1 MIKKILLTL
10 ELLVAICFS
19 RAIQASNKDVGYPLI
34 TNYKADVY
42 LANPQNFGI
51 IQDDRGFMYFANGD
65 GVLVYDGSK
74 WELIELH
81 NKIGAR
87 ALGKDIHG
95 TIYTAGTNEIG
106 YLQPDK
112 YGRLK
117 YISLIDSLGFSHTGT
132 FRDILSTDSCI
143 YFRSEEFIV
152 RLNSKGFSYWRA
164 KSTYTIIFLYKN
176 SLFVQDEKYGLFK
189 LVNDSLILAPVGK
202 DFINKKF
209 YFAKQLKNEVVLANR
224 INGLYKYQPESKI
237 NEKLIQIN
245 SAANQTLIDAFIYSG
260 TIIKDEE
267 IVLGT
272 NSGGCI
278 IVNSNGEVLSK
289 ITKETGILQNKIHF
303 LYVDR
308 AEDLWIAQD
317 NGISRCDY
325 SGPISY
331 WNEYHG
337 LDGNIQTLFQHDGSM
352 YIGSLQGLYYLK
364 NRLINKIQSGI
375 SQAWTSLIFKIPNTS
390 KEILLVGALEGVFI
404 LENNKLLKIPKTET
418 TYKLYQSQLNPN
430 IVYIGTS
437 ENLGIMEFKN
447 GYFEFEGLIPNTGI
461 NIRSIVEKEGGEIW
475 LGTFRDGVIRITPS
489 KNILSPKRVV
499 CYTLESGLPS
509 LKNILLY
516 HFNNDLVFAT
526 EQGFYRFDEGKD
538 QFIPD
543 NSLGN
548 IFESKSKDIFNVIED
563 SHGGAYITQLMNY
576 HGSIGYAS
584 RKSDGSYQ
592 WNSHSFNRIP
602 RMMMLVEYLDTENN
616 LWIGG
621 SEGLFKLDQSIQEK
635 KDTAFNTFVRRV
647 SINRDSCIFFGNF
660 YSERGGKYIFS
671 TTQNESLKYR
681 IGYRFNSIMFSYSA
695 PEFSNEHELKYKFM
709 LEGYDRKWSEWSTS
723 TTKEYTNLNGGFYRF
738 RVISK
743 NTYDNIGKESSF
755 EFTILPPW
763 YRTIWAYILYFFVSL
778 VFVYTIVYLN
788 GKRLKAANIQL
799 EQTVQE
805 RTNELS
811 EVNTQLEENQAELEI
826 RQEELAA
833 HAEMLA
839 SVNEE
844 LEKLSIVARETDNS
858 VIIMDAETNYE
869 WVNEG
874 FVRMYKSDLNTTMNE
889 EGRSLLTTS
898 QNDNIHNVVKE
909 CKEEKKTVNY
919 QSHYTLKTGE
929 SIWIQTTITPI
940 ISSAGDIVKLIAIES
955 DITKLK
961 LADLEIQKQRDE
973 LIMLNSTK
981 DKFFSIIAHDLK
993 NPFNLMLGLSEL
1005 IIEKIESGE
1014 NQKNL
1019 EIALTLHQT
1028 SVRTYELLENLLTW
1042 SRSQSNVIPFKPE
1055 QLNIKDRID
1064 YTILF
1069 LADSA
1074 KIKGIKLWSNV
1085 TEDFYAY
1092 VDKNMFFTIL
1102 RNLVTNAIK
1111 FSREGDS
1118 ITVNAKEFDDH
1129 IIVSVSDTGV
1139 GIKEEIIGKLF
1150 KVEENVKT
1158 EGTAQE
1164 PGTGLGLILCRE
1176 FVEKN
1181 NGKMWVE
1188 STIGKGSCF
1197 SFTLQKGNGS
1207 VNENANRS
1215 SV

>member
-1 MIKKILLTL
+1 MIKRVFLTL

-19 RAIQASNKDVGYPLI
+19 NAIQASNKDIGYPLI

-42 LANPQNFGI
+42 LAHPQNFGI
-51 IQDDRGFMYFANGD
+51 IQDDRGLMYFANGN

-74 WELIELH
+74 WELIELP
-81 NKIGAR
+81 NKIAAR
-87 ALGKDIHG
+87 AFGKDIHG
-95 TIYTAGTNEIG
+95 IIYTAGTNEIG
-106 YLQPDK
+106 YLQPNK

-117 YISLIDSLGFSHTGT
+117 YISLIDSLGFSNTGT

-152 RLNSKGFSYWRA
+152 RLNSKGFSYWKA
-164 KSTYTIIFLYKN
+164 KSTYSIFFLYN
-176 SLFVQDEKYGLFK
+176 NNLLVQDEKYGLFK

-695 PEFSNEHELKYKFM
+695 PEFSNENELKYQFK
-709 LEGYDRKWSEWSTS
+709 LDGYDSKWSEWSTS
-723 TTKEYTNLNGGFYRF
+723 TTKEYTNLNEGFYRF

-743 NTYDNIGKESSF
+743 NTYDTIGKENLF

-763 YRTIWAYILYFFVSL
+763 YRTIWAYILYFFVCL

-788 GKRLKAANIQL
+788 GKRLKAVNIQL

-811 EVNTQLEENQAELEI
+811 EVNTQLEEQQAELEV
-826 RQEELAA
+826 RQEELSV
-833 HAEMLA
+833 HAELLEDMN
-839 SVNEE
+839 NE
-844 LEKLSIVARETDNS
+844 
-858 VIIMDAETNYE
+858 
-869 WVNEG
+869 
-874 FVRMYKSDLNTTMNE
+874 LNV
-889 EGRSLLTTS
+889 S
-898 QNDNIHNVVKE
+898 
-909 CKEEKKTVNY
+909 
-919 QSHYTLKTGE
+919 
-929 SIWIQTTITPI
+929 
-940 ISSAGDIVKLIAIES
+940 
-955 DITKLK
+955 
-961 LADLEIQKQRDE
+961 
-973 LIMLNSTK
+973 NSTK
-981 DKFFSIIAHDLK
+981 DKFFSIIAHDLR
-993 NPFNLMLGLSEL
+993 NPFNLILGFSDLV
-1005 IIEKIESGE
+1005 IEKIESGE
-1014 NQKNL
+1014 YEKSLSLAQV
-1019 EIALTLHQT
+1019 LHQT
-1028 SVRTYELLENLLTW
+1028 STRAYELLENLLTW
-1042 SRSQSNVIPFKPE
+1042 SRSQSGAIQFNPE
-1055 QLNIKDRID
+1055 ILNIRNLID
-1064 YTILF
+1064 YNIIL
-1069 LADSA
+1069 LSESA
-1074 KIKGIKLWSNV
+1074 NIKGIKLSSGLN
-1085 TEDFYAY
+1085 EDLIVYA
-1092 VDKNMFFTIL
+1092 DNNMLLTIL
-1102 RNLVTNAIK
+1102 RNLITNAIK
-1111 FSREGDS
+1111 FSRKGDS
-1118 ITVNAKEFDDH
+1118 ITVDVKVSKNR
-1129 IIVSVSDTGV
+1129 IVVSVSDTGV
-1139 GIKEEIIGKLF
+1139 GIKDEIISKLF
-1150 KVEENVKT
+1150 KVEESVKT
-1158 EGTAQE
+1158 EGTAKE
-1164 PGTGLGLILCRE
+1164 PGTGLGLILCKE

-1181 NGKMWVE
+1181 NGEIWVE
-1188 STIGKGSCF
+1188 SSVGKGSCF
-1197 SFTLQKGNGS
+1197 YFTLPEGNG
-1207 VNENANRS
+1207 NENEYMSRNS
-1215 SV
+1215 L